1 VSDGRTE
8 QKARN
13 TRRTTL
19 LLSLLVFVM
28 FGFGFA
34 LVPLYDLICQV
45 TGVQS
50 ITLRSRVETVA
61 GEATK
66 TDTTR
71 WITVKFDTSI
81 HPDLPWKFRV
91 ADAKM
96 RVHPGSIYEINF
108 LADNRSSDRITGQ
121 AIPSVAPWQA
131 TPYFS
136 KIECFCFEQQTL
148 TGGETAIMPLRF
160 MISPDLP
167 ADISSI
173 TLSYNLMKIK
183 IDDKAI
189 ADTSVDSG

>member
-1 VSDGRTE
+1 VSDGQIE
-8 QKARN
+8 QKASN

-19 LLSLLVFVM
+19 LLSLLVFLM

-50 ITLRSRVETVA
+50 ITLRSRVEPIA

-66 TDTTR
+66 PDTTR
-71 WITVKFDTSI
+71 WVTVKFDTSI
-81 HPDLPWKFRV
+81 HPDLPWKFQV

-121 AIPSVAPWQA
+121 AIPSVTPWQA

-136 KIECFCFEQQTL
+136 KIECFCFKQQTL

-173 TLSYNLMKIK
+173 TLSYNLMKIN
-183 IDDKAI
+183 IDDKAD

>member
-1 VSDGRTE
+1 VNGNQTQ
-8 QKARN
+8 QKARS

-19 LLSLLVFVM
+19 FLSLLVFSM

-50 ITLRSRVETVA
+50 IAVRSRIQTVPK
-61 GEATK
+61 EASE

-81 HPDLPWKFRV
+81 HPSLPWKFQV
-91 ADAKM
+91 ADTRM
-96 RVHPGSIYEINF
+96 RVHPGSVYEINY
-108 LADNRSSDRITGQ
+108 LANNRSSGRTTGQ
-121 AIPSVAPWQA
+121 AIPSVTPWQA

-136 KIECFCFEQQTL
+136 KLECFCFKQQTL
-148 TGGETAIMPLRF
+148 TGGESAIMPLRF

-173 TLSYNLMKIK
+173 TLSYNLMKLK
-183 IDDKAI
+183 IDDVTNAST
-189 ADTSVDSG
+189 DG

>member
-1 VSDGRTE
+1 VSGDENRHKTST
-8 QKARN
+8 

-19 LLSLLVFVM
+19 LLSVLVFLM

-34 LVPLYDLICQV
+34 MVPLYDLICQV

-50 ITLRSRVETVA
+50 ITLRSRVEPVD
-61 GEATK
+61 GKVSE
-66 TDTTR
+66 TDASR

-81 HPDLPWKFRV
+81 HPGLPWKFQV

-96 RVHPGSIYEINF
+96 RVHPGSLYEINF
-108 LADNRSSDRITGQ
+108 MADNRSSDQITGQ
-121 AIPSVAPWQA
+121 AIPSVTPWQA
-131 TPYFS
+131 TPYFT

-160 MISPDLP
+160 IISPDLP
-167 ADISSI
+167 VDISSI

-183 IDDKAI
+183 IDDKGNANTRI
-189 ADTSVDSG
+189 DNG